1 MLIVPYGIETVENG
15 VPAVMADVLIVPY
28 GIETYLIQVA
38 ATKPNFVLIVPYG
51 IETLIRA
58 WSIEHS
64 PMC

>member
-1 MLIVPYGIETVENG
+1 MELKLNKIHHTKATVE
-15 VPAVMADVLIVPY
+15 VLIVPY